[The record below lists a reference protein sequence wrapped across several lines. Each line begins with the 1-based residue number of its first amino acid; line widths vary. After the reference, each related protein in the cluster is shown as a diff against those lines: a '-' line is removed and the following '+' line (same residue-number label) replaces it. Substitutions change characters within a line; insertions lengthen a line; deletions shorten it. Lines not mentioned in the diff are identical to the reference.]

1 MIIRDTVINNIELV
15 ESKNVKLLFK
25 IFFTI
30 YLVKADVEQI
40 FLLYKHVTS
49 EGYSISY
56 RDISI
61 NYIYHDT
68 SLLRALM
75 IACECF
81 KLLDLLIHANQLNV
95 ILINF
100 EILREAANS

>member
-40 FLLYKHVTS
+40 FLLHKHITGKDCS
-49 EGYSISY
+49 LGY
-56 RDISI
+56 RDIAI
-61 NYIYHDT
+61 NYIYYDT
-68 SLLRALM
+68 SPLLAFI
-75 IACECF
+75 IAHTCF
-81 KLLDLLIHANQLNV
+81 KSLDLLIHVN
-95 ILINF
+95 
-100 EILREAANS
+100 